1 MFPMTMPE
9 ARTSSPLH
17 VVRDCG
23 AAGAPLVLA
32 VMKSTFLAFVF
43 LFVAL
48 LPMPP
53 SLLAQDTDKEV
64 DDAIQQ
70 ATEATKKM
78 GLKMPDVKKQL
89 EEVNKQEAKEKAALQ
104 TQLEAPGP
112 VALPDW
118 TPKVPQFEP
127 AGPVSKKIVS
137 DEVNIIQ
144 TGTSPLTPAE
154 LGDSWEA
161 AKGDK
166 LNSSRTN
173 GSYNDTK
180 VVTIYLSTRQ
190 EPLQSVVLEA
200 KRAPEDKI
208 THVTISSPLP
218 KPVVEDE

>member
-1 MFPMTMPE
+1 MNW
-9 ARTSSPLH
+9 R
-17 VVRDCG
+17 
-23 AAGAPLVLA
+23 
-32 VMKSTFLAFVF
+32 FLAFVY
-43 LFVAL
+43 LHIASL
-48 LPMPP
+48 LLTP
-53 SLLAQDTDKEV
+53 SLLARDTDKEV
-64 DDAIQQ
+64 DDAVQQ
-70 ATEATKKM
+70 ATEAAKKM
-78 GLKMPDVKKQL
+78 GVKIPDVKRQL
-89 EEVNKQEAKEKAALQ
+89 EEVNKEEAKEKAALQ
-104 TQLEAPGP
+104 KQLEAPGP

-118 TPKVPQFEP
+118 TPKVPQFDP
-127 AGPVSKKIVS
+127 ASQVSKKIVS

-200 KRAPEDKI
+200 RRAPEEKI

-218 KPVVEDE
+218 KPVVEEE

>member
-1 MFPMTMPE
+1 MTTPR
-9 ARTSSPLH
+9 ARRSSPLQ

-23 AAGAPLVLA
+23 AAVVPLILS
-32 VMKSTFLAFVF
+32 VMKSTFLAFLF

-70 ATEATKKM
+70 ATEAAKKM
-78 GLKMPDVKKQL
+78 GVKMPDVKKQL
-89 EEVNKQEAKEKAALQ
+89 EEVNKEEAKEKAALQ
-104 TQLEAPGP
+104 RQLEAPGP

-144 TGTSPLTPAE
+144 TGTSPLTPAD
-154 LGDSWEA
+154 LGDSWEV

-173 GSYNDTK
+173 GSYNGTK

-190 EPLQSVVLEA
+190 EPLQTVVLEA

-208 THVTISSPLP
+208 THVTISSP
-218 KPVVEDE
+218 VVEDE

>member
-1 MFPMTMPE
+1 MTTPR
-9 ARTSSPLH
+9 ARRSSPLQ

-23 AAGAPLVLA
+23 AAVVPLILS
-32 VMKSTFLAFVF
+32 VMKSTFLAFLF

-70 ATEATKKM
+70 ATEAAKKM
-78 GLKMPDVKKQL
+78 GVKMPDVKKQL
-89 EEVNKQEAKEKAALQ
+89 EEVNKEEAKEKAALQ
-104 TQLEAPGP
+104 RQLEAPGP

-137 DEVNIIQ
+137 DEVNINQ
-144 TGTSPLTPAE
+144 TGTSPLTPAD
-154 LGDSWEA
+154 LGDSWEV

-173 GSYNDTK
+173 GSYNGTK

-190 EPLQSVVLEA
+190 EPLQTVVLEA

-208 THVTISSPLP
+208 TDVTISSP
-218 KPVVEDE
+218 VVEDE

>member
-1 MFPMTMPE
+1 
-9 ARTSSPLH
+9 
-17 VVRDCG
+17 
-23 AAGAPLVLA
+23 
-32 VMKSTFLAFVF
+32 MKSTFLAFLF

-70 ATEATKKM
+70 ATEAAKKM
-78 GLKMPDVKKQL
+78 GVKMPDVKKQL
-89 EEVNKQEAKEKAALQ
+89 EEVNKEEAKEKAALQ
-104 TQLEAPGP
+104 RQLEAPGP

-137 DEVNIIQ
+137 DEVNINQ
-144 TGTSPLTPAE
+144 TGTSPLTPAD
-154 LGDSWEA
+154 LGDSWEV

-173 GSYNDTK
+173 GSYNGTK
-180 VVTIYLSTRQ
+180 VVTIYLSTTQ
-190 EPLQSVVLEA
+190 EPLQTVVLEA

-208 THVTISSPLP
+208 THVTISSP
-218 KPVVEDE
+218 VVEDE